1 MAGPTAG
8 LARCEAPG
16 FLSLHGGELLTMDC
30 GASWEVDLR
39 ADADCD
45 NPSLRRC
52 HPRYTLGWQHRE
64 VNLFRAVGET
74 GGEPPPNAEY
84 VHGYCDVWGKGRL
97 ENVFATPIE
106 RYGVTKRSREKMDG
120 RRLWE
125 SVSGGG
131 VSGMSGGGVS
141 GMSGGGVSGGGVSG
155 GSARF
160 GRGSTSVLLILI
172 RDVSIGTSRR
182 ALPRTLSFLK
192 GLETKSRR
200 VRVANA
206 SAPSEGFS
214 FVSFDGHRA
223 IATDGWQ
230 ETFKPFFSLSLHP
243 FFPRV
248 TLVFF
253 PFIRLLLLLSA
264 AISDGRRSRCSNWAP
279 GRASGGAPAGA
290 PGGAPPRAP
299 RRAPLGEVVALDHYG
314 MHTAAG
320 AT

>member
-230 ETFKPFFSLSLHP
+230 ETFSPFFLSHCTHSSH
-243 FFPRV
+243 V
-248 TLVFF
+248 SHSYSS
-253 PFIRLLLLLSA
+253 RL
-264 AISDGRRSRCSNWAP
+264 SDCYYYYQRQFLM
-279 GRASGGAPAGA
+279 AGA
-290 PGGAPPRAP
+290 LDAPTGHQGGHQGGHQRGHQGGHH
-299 RRAPLGEVVALDHYG
+299 RGRHGGHL
-314 MHTAAG
+314 
-320 AT
+320 